1 MCFIDLSNVCEA
13 VFACNVYID
22 QDLEKKI
29 NLLCGINSPG
39 HRYAR
44 PALSSASPER
54 GHGSYFVMLRNE
66 ASIR

>member
-1 MCFIDLSNVCEA
+1 MCNA
-13 VFACNVYID
+13 YKN

-29 NLLCGINSPG
+29 NLLCGIGSPE

-44 PALSSASPER
+44 FALSSATLER